1 MPGVPQ
7 AVMDSPWW
15 VLFAFLTG
23 VVFVRTQA
31 TYWLARWARAGTD
44 AVAQRD
50 NDDAHPS
57 RRTRLAR
64 RLSGPGTDRA
74 RAFLE
79 RWGYVGIPASF
90 LTVGFQSVVNAVA
103 GYTRMRFDLYT
114 LAMVPGC
121 LIWAAVYTAIGLSL
135 WEVWLRSPWA
145 LAGILVSLVAAVFAL
160 RRWRKRAMS
169 RRAVVTTAP
178 ATAAS
183 AR

>member
-44 AVAQRD
+44 ALAHRD
-50 NDDAHPS
+50 NHAAHPS

-64 RLSGPGTDRA
+64 RLSGPGTNRA

-103 GYTRMRFDLYT
+103 GFTRMRFDLYT

>member
-15 VLFAFLTG
+15 VLFAFLTA

-44 AVAQRD
+44 AVAHRD
-50 NDDAHPS
+50 EDDAHPS
-57 RRTRLAR
+57 RRIRLAR

-79 RWGYVGIPASF
+79 RWGYVGIPVSF

-103 GYTRMRFDLYT
+103 GFTRMRFDLYT
-114 LAMVPGC
+114 LAMIPGC
-121 LIWAAVYTAIGLSL
+121 LVWAAIYTAIGLSL
-135 WEVWLRSPWA
+135 WEAWLRSPWA
-145 LAGILVSLVAAVFAL
+145 LAAILVAIVIAVFAL
-160 RRWRKRAMS
+160 GRWRKRATS
-169 RRAVVTTAP
+169 RQTAHASTAVTHQ
-178 ATAAS
+178 
-183 AR
+183 